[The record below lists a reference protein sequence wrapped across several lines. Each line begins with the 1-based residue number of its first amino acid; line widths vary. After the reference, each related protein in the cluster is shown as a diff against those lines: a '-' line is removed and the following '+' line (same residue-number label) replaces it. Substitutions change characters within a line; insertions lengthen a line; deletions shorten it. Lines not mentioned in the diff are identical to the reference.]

1 MQPASFQDVTPGP
14 KSSYGT
20 TSMPPDPGRYRSQV
34 AWWHHYRDA
43 IEEQGAKVGVRNPVA
58 LLVGT
63 CALVLLVLIASLKP
77 AATLK
82 TALEL
87 DTDGFIDPSMSLD
100 GSELHLQ
107 QLPCWTGSCD
117 NYLFEDAAQLL
128 DDATCDDLAD
138 GFGCNECKRED
149 DMPDP
154 LVPYAS
160 EGRVVLCPR
169 SPVGIQIGDYVA
181 VPAKEYPQALGMLH
195 LPTVRDCT
203 SYYLLQARPP
213 CPRPRPPPP
222 PPARTCALA
231 PPPLSPRGGLHPLLL
246 AGR

>member
-181 VPAKEYPQALGMLH
+181 VPA
-195 LPTVRDCT
+195 
-203 SYYLLQARPP
+203 
-213 CPRPRPPPP
+213 
-222 PPARTCALA
+222 
-231 PPPLSPRGGLHPLLL
+231 
-246 AGR
+246 